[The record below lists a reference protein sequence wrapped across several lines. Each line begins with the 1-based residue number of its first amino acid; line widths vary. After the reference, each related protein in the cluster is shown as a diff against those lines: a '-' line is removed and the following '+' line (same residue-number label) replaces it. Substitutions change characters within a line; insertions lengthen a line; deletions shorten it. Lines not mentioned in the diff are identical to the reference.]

1 MQALPR
7 IATAVSSNP
16 DAYVYL
22 AESIRAWPD
31 QEGLATRITAAGW
44 REVKFEP
51 YDFAIRAGRETW
63 EGFCS
68 EVPPPMCHGIW
79 SATFQRDMT
88 LEGNHLVIMQNLRVL
103 TRQLELLRVMGCRFA
118 QGHLFA
124 AAIEADAV
132 PSLVPRKAAAA

>member
-1 MQALPR
+1 MSSAG
-7 IATAVSSNP
+7 ATTAVERFRELSDGDPEIQAHGHYFSCS
-16 DAYVYL
+16 YL
-22 AESIRAWPD
+22 LDMVDHRFLVRMHRGKVEELVTDP
-31 QEGLATRITAAGW
+31 GPL
-44 REVKFEP
+44 EP

-103 TRQLELLRVMGCRFA
+103 TRQLELLRITGPL
-118 QGHLFA
+118 G
-124 AAIEADAV
+124 
-132 PSLVPRKAAAA
+132 